1 MDFMSYVTYIWKM
14 EYYETIKNPIF
25 DKKKALSIARTK
37 MVNFNKWIQN
47 HCTFLADIVLNTFIY
62 LYIQQILILCLIK
75 HYVPDLCTV
84 KRLRLINTKELII
97 SM

>member
-37 MVNFNKWIQN
+37 MVNFNK
-47 HCTFLADIVLNTFIY
+47 
-62 LYIQQILILCLIK
+62 
-75 HYVPDLCTV
+75 
-84 KRLRLINTKELII
+84 
-97 SM
+97 